1 VILLITA
8 AIILV
13 AIVLIIV
20 VQLDDTGYFG
30 AKITGLRRIVSRARP
45 LNEGSAGE
53 GAGWIRRSRKSNDSS
68 VRIEP
73 T

>member
-1 VILLITA
+1 MSEITSATVILLITA

-30 AKITGLRRIVSRARP
+30 AKITGLR
-45 LNEGSAGE
+45 EGSLAARGH
-53 GAGWIRRSRKSNDSS
+53 
-68 VRIEP
+68 
-73 T
+73 

>member
-1 VILLITA
+1 MIFLINV

-30 AKITGLRRIVSRARP
+30 AKITDSARDRYPRAATKRAGRDWMKGP
-45 LNEGSAGE
+45 RGAEGTDKEVTG
-53 GAGWIRRSRKSNDSS
+53 K
-68 VRIEP
+68 
-73 T
+73 